1 MLSPKWDFLLL
12 TRKIK
17 RTIGWIFLYY
27 VIPCYLASCLSIYFL
42 KTSHGQNPYSGE
54 HGPSPSLCTRETE
67 GLVWGSW
74 IQVPLPRNELDVLC
88 SLLQAA
94 RKLLS
99 FLPVSRHHSLSATLE
114 PWGKRLFIIYRSMAS
129 IVKVSWPQHWSEPRK
144 RKDEKASHI
153 PRPYPTG
160 IFPVGISFMHLFN
173 HYKLTMHFLA
183 SWMVLSHL
191 LRDGRCPFKL

>member
-1 MLSPKWDFLLL
+1 MRLSPFNQKDQKNNRVNIFILCDSMLSSILSLHLLFKNISWTKSIFGRTRTQPL
-12 TRKIK
+12 TVH
-17 RTIGWIFLYY
+17 TGNW
-27 VIPCYLASCLSIYFL
+27 
-42 KTSHGQNPYSGE
+42 
-54 HGPSPSLCTRETE
+54 

-99 FLPVSRHHSLSATLE
+99 FLPVSCHHSLSATLE

-144 RKDEKASHI
+144 RKDEKVSHI